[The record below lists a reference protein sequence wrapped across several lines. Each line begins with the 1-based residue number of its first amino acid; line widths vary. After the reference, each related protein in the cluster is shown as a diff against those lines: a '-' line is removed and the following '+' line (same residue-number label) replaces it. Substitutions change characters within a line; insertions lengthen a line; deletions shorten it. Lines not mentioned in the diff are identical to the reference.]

1 MKRLSSVA
9 VQALLVALPVVV
21 SVCTGCASKTTVV
34 DRHVVPQSFVD
45 VTVENFD
52 NVGAAVDVDLHTA
65 IQTREAVESEFKLA
79 YGRTGHPRWFFHAF
93 DVANL
98 DFVVARYEPN
108 GRTRTRYVAE
118 RVIRVKRSQDAERA
132 LGVTDVVFSYERT
145 ARVVKPGMSRRDVM
159 KLVGPPEL
167 ERPVAGRPGA
177 FELRYPSFCVR
188 FAGGKVAHVDRREQC
203 MR

>member
-1 MKRLSSVA
+1 ML
-9 VQALLVALPVVV
+9 ALPTLAVGLL
-21 SVCTGCASKTTVV
+21 GCAPSRPRDAVL

-52 NVGAAVDVDLHTA
+52 KVGTVDVDLHTA
-65 IQTREAVESEFKLA
+65 LQTREAVESEFKLA

-93 DVANL
+93 DGTNL
-98 DFVVARYEPN
+98 DFVVARYEPTN
-108 GRTRTRYVAE
+108 DCTRERYVAE
-118 RVIRVKRSQDAERA
+118 RRLRVKRSQDAERA
-132 LGVTDVVFSYERT
+132 LGVTDVVFAYEHT
-145 ARVVKPGMSRRDVM
+145 ARKVKEGMTRAEVT

-167 ERPVAGRPGA
+167 ARPGAGRPGA

-203 MR
+203 VR